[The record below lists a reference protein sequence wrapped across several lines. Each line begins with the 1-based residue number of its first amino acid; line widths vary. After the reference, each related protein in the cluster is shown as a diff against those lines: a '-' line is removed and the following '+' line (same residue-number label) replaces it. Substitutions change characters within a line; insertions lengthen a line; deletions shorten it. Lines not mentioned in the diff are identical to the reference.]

1 MASDAQVFTF
11 DTGIDPQEVERVR
24 GMIGEPLRIA
34 PYNNEATRDAIRHYA
49 HGLGDDN
56 PLWCDEDYANAS
68 AYGTIVAPPTWF
80 YSVFSPGVTPGF
92 DGLQAFFGT
101 GEWTINRYALRNE
114 QIKAETKLI
123 DLIEKKGNRAKNMMI
138 QVGETTYR
146 TTDGEVLATYIS
158 QSIRTPRASQE
169 GGIKYEPRPMHVY
182 SMEDME
188 AIGAEVRAQT
198 RRGETPLYYDEVA
211 IGDDVPTRVKGPLNQ
226 TALITYYAGN
236 LANGYQASEMQ
247 WKTRWTAQNH
257 PELVPNN
264 RSIGWLIETTW
275 PGMGHVDPKVAQS
288 IGMPN
293 AYDNGWN
300 RLGWLGQVVT
310 DWIGDAGVVNTLTM
324 RARLPNL
331 LGDTLWCKG
340 KVIGKRIEAGKGIV
354 DVELEAV
361 NQIGQTS
368 CTGSASAILPIR
380 TA

>member
-1 MASDAQVFTF
+1 MADEHRFTF
-11 DTGIDPQEVERVR
+11 DTGIDPEEIARVR

-34 PYNNEATRDAIRHYA
+34 PYNNESTRDAIRHYA

-56 PLWCDEDYANAS
+56 PLWCDEAYAEVS
-68 AYGTIVAPPTWF
+68 HYGTLVAPPTWL

-101 GEWTINRYALRNE
+101 GAWTINRYALRNE
-114 QIKAETKLI
+114 KIKAETKLI
-123 DLIEKKGNRAKNMMI
+123 DVTEKTGGRAKRMVV
-138 QVGETTYR
+138 QTGETTYHN
-146 TTDGEVLATYIS
+146 DQGELLATYVS
-158 QSIRTPRASQE
+158 QSIRTPRATQE
-169 GGIKYEPRPMHVY
+169 GGIKYEPRAAHIY
-182 SMEDME
+182 TLEEMED
-188 AIGAEVRAQT
+188 IGNQTLAQT
-198 RRGETPLYYDEVA
+198 RRGAEPLYFEDVA
-211 IGDDVPTRVKGPLNQ
+211 VGDTVPTRIKGPLNQ

-247 WKTRWTAQNH
+247 WKTRWLAQNH
-257 PELVPNN
+257 PEKVPNN

-300 RLGWLGQVVT
+300 RLGWLGQVIT
-310 DWIGDAGVVNTLTM
+310 DWIGDHGVVKTLTM

-340 KVIGKRIEAGKGIV
+340 KVTGKRIENGKGIV
-354 DVELEAV
+354 EVELEAV
-361 NQIGQTS
+361 NQIEQIS
-368 CTGSASAILPIR
+368 CTGHATAELPLKSA
-380 TA
+380 

>member
-1 MASDAQVFTF
+1 MADDHRFTF
-11 DTGIDPQEVERVR
+11 DTGIDPEEIARVR
-24 GMIGEPLRIA
+24 GMIGQPLRIA
-34 PYNNEATRDAIRHYA
+34 PYNNESTRDAIRHYA

-56 PLWCDEDYANAS
+56 PLWCDEAYAAAS
-68 AYGTIVAPPTWF
+68 HYGGIVAPPTWF

-123 DLIEKKGNRAKNMMI
+123 DVTEKTGGRAKRMVV
-138 QVGETTYR
+138 QTGQTTYHN
-146 TTDGEVLATYIS
+146 DSGELLASYVS
-158 QSIRTPRASQE
+158 QSIRTPRATQE
-169 GGIKYEPRPMHVY
+169 GGIKYEPRAAHIY
-182 SMEDME
+182 TLEE
-188 AIGAEVRAQT
+188 LEEIGSRTLAQT
-198 RRGETPLYYDEVA
+198 RRGAEPLYFEDVA
-211 IGDDVPTRVKGPLNQ
+211 VGDTVPTRIKGPLNQ

-247 WKTRWTAQNH
+247 WKTRWLAQNH
-257 PELVPNN
+257 PEKVPNN

-300 RLGWLGQVVT
+300 RLGWIGQVVT
-310 DWIGDAGVVNTLTM
+310 DWIGDKGVVKTLSM

-340 KVIGKRIEAGKGIV
+340 KVSDKRIEDGRGIV
-354 DVELEAV
+354 EVELEAV
-361 NQIGQTS
+361 NQIGQIS
-368 CTGSASAILPIR
+368 CTGKGTAELPLKVP
-380 TA
+380 